1 MPSQKIFHYDS
12 TRLPM
17 HSIDEKGTI
26 DIHYPFHG
34 DIRLLSLLRQR
45 HIIYCESLIP
55 FIQKYVNDIVKRL
68 YNWTFFDSDSDSDSD
83 SDNIQYTCDDNG
95 IHVRIPAKVLTL
107 FGIGKSQSHT
117 KGFIENIKEEIM
129 LELKNLTL
137 NDLKAYLESLLSFRR
152 RDEFIVAGKPAI
164 QVAMYKNNK
173 DRDEMQQLAVK
184 MFLAGKRVDP
194 NTFDALNPGCIRIV
208 LKGRLIKKICVSFF
222 RTGTCYIPNCPFIHA
237 WNPIKD
243 YVVDNFHNIM
253 KDGNN
258 MGNIA
263 DDDICSFDLSI
274 LPPRCNKSGIRNCHH
289 QYLHARDWMFF
300 IPS

>member
-1 MPSQKIFHYDS
+1 MQTQKIFHYDS

-26 DIHYPFHG
+26 DIHYPFH
-34 DIRLLSLLRQR
+34 IRLLSIERR
-45 HIIYCESLIP
+45 IHDCESLIP
-55 FIQKYVNDIVKRL
+55 FIQNYVNDIIKRL
-68 YNWTFFDSDSDSDSD
+68 YNWTFFDSDSD

-95 IHVRIPAKVLTL
+95 IHVRIPANVLTL
-107 FGIGKSQSHT
+107 FGIGKCHT
-117 KGFIENIKEEIM
+117 EGFIENIKEEIM

-208 LKGRLIKKICVSFF
+208 LKGRLIKRICVSFF
-222 RTGTCYIPNCPFIHA
+222 RTGTCYDPNCPFIHA